1 MARPGMQRPTD
12 ATYPAHHHARSS
24 LVPIQDERIWVTLT
38 GPRTPKRGPS
48 IHHSPGSMALH
59 RRAAV
64 REGKPPLGVAYDKTL
79 HNHASHYLAHSSGR
93 PPIGAT
99 RNAEEQDTLVS
110 P

>member
-1 MARPGMQRPTD
+1 MARPGMQRPTN

-79 HNHASHYLAHSSGR
+79 TIMPVTTSPIAPAGR
-93 PPIGAT
+93 RCAAC
-99 RNAEEQDTLVS
+99 NA
-110 P
+110 

>member
-1 MARPGMQRPTD
+1 
-12 ATYPAHHHARSS
+12 
-24 LVPIQDERIWVTLT
+24 
-38 GPRTPKRGPS
+38 
-48 IHHSPGSMALH
+48 MALH

-93 PPIGAT
+93 PPIGAAG
-99 RNAEEQDTLVS
+99 NAEEQDTLVS